1 MSMSTAKQ
9 INKYLDEMLALQAES
24 KKVEAEV
31 DGRKKLINQQTGEKV
46 TKKQVLEMAEAE
58 INLIKNDLNK
68 ITNNGKNIK
77 GVFDNA
83 YYVNDVIQDK
93 LLVQNS
99 FN

>member
-46 TKKQVLEMAEAE
+46 TKKQVLQMAEAE

-77 GVFDNA
+77 GVFDNV

-93 LLVQNS
+93 LLAQNS

>member
-77 GVFDNA
+77 GVFDNV

>member
-46 TKKQVLEMAEAE
+46 TKKQVLQMAEAE

-77 GVFDNA
+77 GVFDNV

>member
-9 INKYLDEMLALQAES
+9 INKYLDEMLALQAEF

-46 TKKQVLEMAEAE
+46 TKKQVLQMAEAE

-77 GVFDNA
+77 GVFDNV